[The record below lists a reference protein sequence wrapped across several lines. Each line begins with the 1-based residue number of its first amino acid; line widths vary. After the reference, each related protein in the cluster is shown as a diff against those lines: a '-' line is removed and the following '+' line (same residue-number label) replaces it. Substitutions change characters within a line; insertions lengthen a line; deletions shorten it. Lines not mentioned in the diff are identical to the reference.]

1 MCDLYCAA
9 PTDYFHMGKLSIFK
23 LRYEE
28 GKRIVNPKE
37 VKKWHAHTKNE
48 ANREQIAD
56 LTPNLNVN
64 V

>member
-37 VKKWHAHTKNE
+37 VKKRTDTHTQKMRLIENK
-48 ANREQIAD
+48 
-56 LTPNLNVN
+56 
-64 V
+64 